1 MALPLRVAAPA
12 RASLGLSP
20 AEFHVLRRLDSPA
33 RIQAFLD
40 AIPIN
45 AEPDGETLHSVRS
58 VLAHRRAHCMEGAMV
73 AACALWIHG
82 RPPLLM
88 HLASADSDYPHV
100 VALFASRGRWGAISK
115 SNHVALRFRDPV
127 YATLRELAMSYFHE
141 YSDTRGNKT
150 LRSYSRAFDLR
161 RLDVADWVTRRDD
174 CWLAHDTLEASRHHA
189 LIRAA
194 ARRTLARRD
203 PFEVR
208 VAAIPQYPDED

>member
-1 MALPLRVAAPA
+1 LSA
-12 RASLGLSP
+12 RAFD
-20 AEFHVLRRLDSPA
+20 ALRRLDSPA
-33 RIQAFLD
+33 RIQAFLN
-40 AIPIN
+40 AIPVN
-45 AEPDGETLHSVRS
+45 AEPDGETLLSVRS

-88 HLASADSDYPHV
+88 HLASADTDYPHV
-100 VALFASRGRWGAISK
+100 VALFAVGKHWGAISK
-115 SNHVALRFRDPV
+115 SNHIALRFRDPV

-141 YSDTRGNKT
+141 YSDTQGNKT

-161 RLDVADWVTRRDD
+161 RLDVADWVTRHDN

-189 LIRAA
+189 LMRGAAQRA
-194 ARRTLARRD
+194 LVGRD

-208 VAAIPQYPDED
+208 IAAIAQYRDDG